1 MAVGRKVGSEAE
13 EGCKEE
19 EGDAL
24 KRGVIRGK
32 V

>member
-13 EGCKEE
+13 ERCKEE
-19 EGDAL
+19 EGDTL
-24 KRGVIRGK
+24 KRGVTGGK